1 MMEIEIERSQP
12 ISVIH
17 DPGTAASHDSI
28 NDDKEEEKPKNVFLP
43 IDAVTRIF
51 SFLDADELEIAR
63 QVCRTWKDVIDSHRI
78 NLPYR
83 DISVLHL
90 STNCEFVFALFCD
103 NKCYR
108 YTSQKFWSD
117 YDTER
122 REKIRLYLANLPF
135 EYKYKCNTHLMSHAP
150 WVEHQNKSRLH
161 LHRCTVRCINFED
174 TPISKCAI
182 YNIEKRDLYA
192 KQLFTPPLAFYE
204 KLRDM
209 TMFTNIDT
217 VVFNHYSV
225 NETTGDMLK
234 RWRGTLRVKRVFFHS
249 VNLRAVSAKEFHF
262 LVTEAIVADEYYF
275 AYIHKA
281 LPDHFNSDLFFHP
294 TMLRAKTICIGAI
307 FDRTQAKNMVH
318 CNFPE
323 EDLRRFIYRPDEGM
337 LDTFCFNRD
346 NFNHPESLLYRV
358 QTSVFKTVQSKRDN
372 QD

>member
-1 MMEIEIERSQP
+1 MDEWKKTKDKNTTNGSTLSLHIAAYERMVKTSPDLVDGTKQHFSKQIKKDKNAKQIFVDSTSALKNPFEFPRQQKGRTTDPEVSEFRASQRLLNPDESLARLMMEVEIERSQP

-17 DPGTAASHDSI
+17 DPGTAASHDSTCI
-28 NDDKEEEKPKNVFLP
+28 NNDKEEEKPKNVFLP

-108 YTSQKFWSD
+108 
-117 YDTER
+117 DTEN

-135 EYKYKCNTHLMSHAP
+135 EYKYKCNAHLMSHAP

-161 LHRCTVRCINFED
+161 LLSCTLRCFQYED

-234 RWRGTLRVKRVFFHS
+234 RWRGTLRVKRV
-249 VNLRAVSAKEFHF
+249 
-262 LVTEAIVADEYYF
+262 
-275 AYIHKA
+275 
-281 LPDHFNSDLFFHP
+281 
-294 TMLRAKTICIGAI
+294 
-307 FDRTQAKNMVH
+307 
-318 CNFPE
+318 
-323 EDLRRFIYRPDEGM
+323 
-337 LDTFCFNRD
+337 
-346 NFNHPESLLYRV
+346 
-358 QTSVFKTVQSKRDN
+358 
-372 QD
+372 